1 MQYCL
6 NQYSHQTPLF
16 HHDSLTTNL
25 HQFVLQATSKGI
37 KQLLYERRSQGFQYL
52 RSSEA
57 SVASGTSAAVSSQ
70 SARQSQRWKFLLLNE
85 IDSYSLDVFK
95 LSHNDTRDTVVSW
108 LTQNLRINDD
118 VCVVAERGLNEMAR
132 KQPGVNRTKIVD
144 VVIFL
149 SKKWVIVQIEVV
161 SKQDPEATRRKLS
174 IGLIDQLVYLRN
186 NGNDVDEIKG

>member
-1 MQYCL
+1 M
-6 NQYSHQTPLF
+6 
-16 HHDSLTTNL
+16 
-25 HQFVLQATSKGI
+25 
-37 KQLLYERRSQGFQYL
+37 
-52 RSSEA
+52 
-57 SVASGTSAAVSSQ
+57 
-70 SARQSQRWKFLLLNE
+70 FL
-85 IDSYSLDVFK
+85 K
-95 LSHNDTRDTVVSW
+95 HSHNDTRDTVVSW
-108 LTQNLRINDD
+108 LIQNLRINDD

-174 IGLIDQLVYLRN
+174 FGLIDQLVYLRN